1 MLKFRILLI
10 SVLLFFPI
18 PGTAYSSAQIKEY
31 VLDNGLKVIVSE
43 DHKVPLAIF
52 QIWYRVGSRYE
63 VSGKTGLSHF
73 LEHMMFKGTPKYSP
87 KEFSRIIRRNGGI
100 DNAFT
105 TKDYT
110 TYFQEIASDRIG
122 ISIDLESDR
131 MTNLIMD
138 PGETASERSVVME
151 ERRMR
156 NEDDPQNSLFE
167 ETVATALMTH
177 PYRRPVI
184 GWMTDI
190 SRLQREDLL
199 SYYKE
204 YYSPNDAFIVVVG
217 DVNTEGILKKI
228 KDAFGG
234 KKEVKFT
241 KGPVTPEPE
250 QKGEKR
256 IYLKKEAELPYIV
269 VAYHTPGFPHEDSF
283 ALDVL
288 SSILSSGRSSRLY
301 RSLIYDKKI
310 ALNAGS
316 DYDGMHID
324 PFLFFLYGTPAH
336 GKDVAELE
344 KGLYAE
350 VESIKTALPA
360 QREVQKAK
368 NQIEASFI
376 FGQDSI
382 YMQAMKI
389 GIFEI
394 LGGWRLLD
402 SYLEGIRRV
411 TPEDVQR
418 VAKKYLVEDNR
429 TVGTLI
435 PIKSEKQKN
444 DK

>member
-1 MLKFRILLI
+1 MVKVETFLL
-10 SVLLFFPI
+10 SVLLVFSI
-18 PGTAYSSAQIKEY
+18 PAVSSSADIREY
-31 VLDNGLKVIVSE
+31 TLDNGLKVIISE

-63 VSGKTGLSHF
+63 VSGKTGLSHL
-73 LEHMMFKGTPKYSP
+73 LEHMMFKGTPKYSS
-87 KEFSRIIRRNGGI
+87 KEFSRIIQRNGGI
-100 DNAFT
+100 NNAFT

-131 MTNLIMD
+131 MANLIMD
-138 PGETASERSVVME
+138 PGETASECSVVME

-167 ETVATALMTH
+167 ETVATAFMTH

-190 SRLQREDLL
+190 SRLRRKDLV
-199 SYYKE
+199 SYYKK

-217 DVNTEGILKKI
+217 DVDTDRMLKKI
-228 KDAFGG
+228 KDAFGE
-234 KKEVKFT
+234 KKEAEIDK
-241 KGPVTPEPE
+241 VTVTREPE
-250 QKGEKR
+250 QRGEKR
-256 IYLKKEAELPYIV
+256 IHLRKEAELPYIV
-269 VAYHTPGFPHEDSF
+269 VAYHAPSFPQGDSF

-288 SSILSSGRSSRLY
+288 SSILSSGKSSRFY
-301 RSLIYDKKI
+301 RSLVYDKKI

-336 GKDVAELE
+336 GKGLAELE
-344 KGLYAE
+344 QGLYAE
-350 VESIKTALPA
+350 VDSIKASLPSE
-360 QREVQKAK
+360 REVQKAK

-394 LGGWRLLD
+394 LGGWRLMD
-402 SYLEGIRRV
+402 SYLEGIRKV

-429 TVGTLI
+429 TVGILL
-435 PIKSEKQKN
+435 PVKPKEME
-444 DK
+444 DKK